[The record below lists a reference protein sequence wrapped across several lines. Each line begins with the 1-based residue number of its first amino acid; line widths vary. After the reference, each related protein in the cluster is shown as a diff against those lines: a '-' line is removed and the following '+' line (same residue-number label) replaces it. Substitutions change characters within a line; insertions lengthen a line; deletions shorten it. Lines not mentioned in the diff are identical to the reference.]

1 MAKKLLGIALCLG
14 LGVAL
19 AADERSILSDLA
31 PERWRQ
37 PGVWHFYVV
46 DEENRE
52 LGRISLLL
60 TGEQVSSDSCVDDYW
75 KKAIVMDSDV
85 DFDFG
90 VDMSPAYH
98 LNGPWL
104 TVELTS
110 SSCSLR
116 HRFVGDATEDG
127 ATGSFHYIHSLNAQI
142 IGSFTAKPTIKVD

>member
-1 MAKKLLGIALCLG
+1 M
-14 LGVAL
+14 
-19 AADERSILSDLA
+19 AADEREILSDLT

-37 PGVWHFYVV
+37 PSVWHFYVL
-46 DEENRE
+46 DEQQRK

-60 TGEQVSSDSCVDDYW
+60 TDEQITSDYCVDDYW
-75 KKAIVMDSDV
+75 KKAIVMDSDL

-90 VDMSPAYH
+90 VELLPAYH

-116 HRFVGDATEDG
+116 HRFVGDADNDG
-127 ATGSFHYIHSLNAQI
+127 ATGSFHYIHSLNATI
-142 IGSFTAKPTIKVD
+142 VGSFSAKPTIDIR